1 VSVPLRVLILE
12 DRASDA
18 ELMTH
23 ELERAGYTLDW
34 CRTQTPDEFLARLDP
49 APDIVLADYVL
60 PNFDAPGALRL
71 LQERNLD
78 IPFIVVTGSIS
89 EEVAVECIKQGAA
102 DYILKDRMTRLGP
115 AVARAL
121 QEKKTRD
128 EKRAAEQS
136 VHRLLEQTRR
146 RAEQLAA
153 INTLGNALA
162 ETLEQRQILERVCQA
177 ATQLLPDLAA
187 VRIFLLDS
195 ERQSLTLA
203 FETRDGT
210 PSTITN
216 APPIPVHT
224 SAVGTPGEA
233 VRTRRA
239 VIAQDFTEAAAVRA
253 ALHVPMFTRGKV
265 VGVLSVY
272 SHEHRLFHSNEADL
286 MQLIANAAA
295 TAIENAH
302 LFADIER
309 RLSQLQTLHD
319 IDRAITASID
329 MQVTLDLLVR
339 RVHERLGAQRV
350 EIHQFNPHFQTLR
363 LLVGTGT
370 TPYVFAQTEQ
380 RLSQAQARP
389 VVLERR
395 ALVVPATQS
404 KDGLGYYA
412 FPLIAKGYVKG
423 VLELYFRPP
432 RTLEPEWREFVDT
445 IAAQAAIAIDNSELF
460 TNLQQANFELA
471 LSYDATIGGWAR
483 ALDLRTRET
492 PSHTARVTDLS
503 ERLAQRLDIP
513 NTHLVHVHRGA
524 LLHDIGMLGV
534 PETILFK
541 PAALNEEEWKIVR
554 QHPIFARDLIQP
566 IAYLRPALDIPYC
579 HHEKWDGTGYPR
591 GLKGE
596 EIPLAA
602 RVFAVIDV
610 YDALTSPRPYRAA
623 WSEEQA
629 RAYIQE
635 QAGKHFD
642 PRVVEEFLRM
652 QSETRGVKRDA

>member
-12 DRASDA
+12 DRVSDA
-18 ELMTH
+18 ELMAY
-23 ELERAGYTLDW
+23 ELERAGYTLGW
-34 CRTQTPDEFLARLDP
+34 CRVQTSDEFLARLDP
-49 APDIVLADYVL
+49 APDVILADYVL
-60 PNFDAPGALRL
+60 PSFDAPSALRL
-71 LQERNLD
+71 LQERGVD

-115 AVARAL
+115 AVIRAL

-153 INTLGNALA
+153 VNALGNALA
-162 ETLEQRQILERVCQA
+162 ETLDQRQILERVCQA
-177 ATQLLPDLAA
+177 ATQLLPDIST
-187 VRIFLLDS
+187 VRIALLDAG
-195 ERQSLTLA
+195 EQSLTPA
-203 FETRDGT
+203 FETRDGA
-210 PSTITN
+210 PVAITN
-216 APPIPVHT
+216 VPPIPIHVN
-224 SAVGTPGEA
+224 AVGTPGEA

-239 VIAQDFTEAAAVRA
+239 VIAQDFSETSVVRA
-253 ALHVPMFTRGKV
+253 ALHVPMFARGKV
-265 VGVLSVY
+265 VGVLSTY
-272 SHEHRLFHSNEADL
+272 SHEHRLFHPHEADL
-286 MQLIANAAA
+286 LQFIANTAAI
-295 TAIENAH
+295 AIENAR

-309 RLSQLQTLHD
+309 RLSQFQTLYD

-339 RVHERLGAQRV
+339 RVQERLGAQRV
-350 EIHQFNPHFQTLR
+350 EIHQFSPRLQTLR
-363 LLVGTGT
+363 LLARTGAALLT
-370 TPYVFAQTEQ
+370 SAPSEQ
-380 RLSQAQARP
+380 RLSETRARS
-389 VVLERR
+389 VILDRR
-395 ALVVPATQS
+395 TLIVPATQS
-404 KDGLGYYA
+404 KDGLAYYA
-412 FPLIAKGYVKG
+412 FPLVAKGYVKG

-432 RTLEPEWREFVDT
+432 RTLEPEWREFVEA
-445 IAAQAAIAIDNSELF
+445 IAAQAAIAIDNAELF

-471 LSYDATIGGWAR
+471 LSYDATIEGWAR
-483 ALDLRTRET
+483 ALNLRIRGT
-492 PSHTARVTDLS
+492 PPHTTRVTDWTEYLAR
-503 ERLAQRLDIP
+503 RLGVPDAQLA
-513 NTHLVHVHRGA
+513 HVRRGA

-541 PAALNEEEWKIVR
+541 PTALNDEEWQIVR
-554 QHPIFARDLIQP
+554 QHPLYARDVIQP
-566 IAYLRPALDIPYC
+566 IAHLRPALDIPYC
-579 HHEKWDGTGYPR
+579 HHEKWDGSGYPR

-602 RVFAVIDV
+602 RVFAVVDV

-642 PRVVEEFLRM
+642 PRVVQEFLQM
-652 QSETRGVKRDA
+652 QSEM